1 MKKLLIT
8 LAALVL
14 VCTGAAAQGNLLKG
28 LGQKALNK
36 VENAA
41 QKKVDKKV
49 DQTVDKAVD
58 KALDNLFGKKSETTT
73 TKQEPEATATA
84 YDNEPGYSFAG
95 SLMYEDRDI
104 DNYAE
109 AKEEPTVPIYT
120 FQDLVK
126 YRPEWPKGA
135 DLANRAAFEK
145 YAEKVQ
151 DYSLSAA
158 ALLTANMSMK
168 AMMALGQQQEAV
180 DNSVH
185 SSKAQAIAEELVK
198 INEERSGTVQTQ
210 QQTLSDGLRAAL
222 RGKSAPANPSTISGA
237 LAPLRRQI
245 VVDWNNSAEC
255 KKVNAIEESG
265 KAKAVRV
272 KEESAV
278 IDGWNKAQLERW
290 VAALQKW
297 EKENCAYVAR
307 VIELDEQ
314 LEALPEKEKK
324 SAEYK
329 IAKGHANGLQTMILQ
344 WAMVPSEIFKCPYVE
359 YPRVEEDY

>member
-1 MKKLLIT
+1 M
-8 LAALVL
+8 L

-36 VENAA
+36 VENSA

-58 KALDNLFGKKSETTT
+58 KALEGIFGKKSETT

-84 YDNEPGYSFAG
+84 YDNEPSYTFAG

-109 AKEEPTVPIYT
+109 AKEEATVPIYT
-120 FQDLVK
+120 FEDLVK
-126 YRPEWPKGA
+126 YRPEWPAGA
-135 DLANRAAFEK
+135 DLANRAALEK

-158 ALLTANMSMK
+158 AILTANVSMK
-168 AMMALGQQQEAV
+168 ALMALGQQETV

-185 SSKAQAIAEELVK
+185 SEKAQAIAEELVK
-198 INEERSGTVQTQ
+198 INEERSGKVQTQ
-210 QQTLSDGLRAAL
+210 QQSLSDGLRAAL
-222 RGKSAPANPSTISGA
+222 AGKSAPANPGTIAGA
-237 LAPLRRQI
+237 MAPLRRQI
-245 VVDWNNSAEC
+245 VVDWNNSAEY
-255 KKVNAIEESG
+255 KKVNSIEESG

-297 EKENCAYVAR
+297 EKENCAYVTR
-307 VIELDEQ
+307 VAELDAQ
-314 LEALPEKEKK
+314 LEALPDKEKK
-324 SAEYK
+324 SPEYK
-329 IAKGHANGLQTMILQ
+329 IAKSHANGLQTMLIQ

-359 YPRVEEDY
+359 YPHLEEDY

>member
-1 MKKLLIT
+1 MKKLVIT
-8 LAALVL
+8 LAALVM
-14 VCTGAAAQGNLLKG
+14 VCAGAAGQGNLLKG

-36 VENAA
+36 VENSA

-58 KALDNLFGKKSETTT
+58 KALDNLFGKKSESTT
-73 TKQEPEATATA
+73 TKQEPEASATA
-84 YDNEPGYSFAG
+84 YDNDAVYTFAG

-104 DNYAE
+104 DNFAE
-109 AKEEPTVPIYT
+109 AKEEATVPIYT

-126 YRPEWPKGA
+126 YRPAWPTGA
-135 DLANRAAFEK
+135 DLANRAALEK

-158 ALLTANMSMK
+158 AILTANMSMK

-180 DNSVH
+180 DNSVR
-185 SSKAQAIAEELVK
+185 SEKAMAIAEELTK
-198 INEERSGTVQTQ
+198 IAEERSSTVQTQ

-272 KEESAV
+272 REESAV

-297 EKENCAYVAR
+297 EKENCGYVAR

-314 LEALPEKEKK
+314 LESLPEKEKK

-359 YPRVEEDY
+359 YPRLEEDY